1 MDNVFKPT
9 EYKLKSIATGELR
22 DDDGWLLGFDGD
34 SGLIRAEYASKR
46 LNINSNQGLYR
57 FSDWLPIKRLL
68 KGASSPVT
76 FKSEKLAARLQMTN
90 LYITFN
96 GYWPEKE
103 AFMKTCSFKETEAFS
118 VCARLPES
126 KKDEVLVVSSAGNT
140 ARAFAQVCSDNNIKL
155 LITIP
160 EDNLDALWFEKPLN
174 PCVKVIATESGSD
187 YFDAIT
193 LGNIACELDGFF
205 AEGGAKNIARRDG
218 MGTTMLSAA
227 TTIGRIPDCY
237 FQAVGSGTGAIAAWE
252 NNLRL
257 IADGRFGT
265 VKARLMLSQ
274 NKPFTPMADAWRQ
287 DSRTLP
293 PYDDEAARKDA
304 GRIAAS
310 VLSNRKPP
318 YSLTG
323 GLYDAMKDTN
333 GEFFAVSNEEG
344 RLAQNLFKETEGID
358 IHPAAGVALA
368 SLMQALDSGK
378 VNHDEVVMLN
388 ITGGGEERFK
398 KDKEIF
404 KLKPERVFAI
414 SADKEEIKKYL
425 KCDFCGRK

>member
-1 MDNVFKPT
+1 MNNVFKPT
-9 EYKLKSIATGELR
+9 EYKLRSVATDEMR
-22 DDDGWLLGFDGD
+22 DDSGWLLGFDGD
-34 SGLIRAEYASKR
+34 SGLIRAEYASKQ
-46 LNINSNQGLYR
+46 LNVNSNQGLYK

-76 FKSEKLAARLQMTN
+76 YKSERLAEKLQMTN

-96 GYWPEKE
+96 GYWPEKG
-103 AFMKTCSFKETEAFS
+103 AYMKTCSFKETEAYS

-160 EDNLDALWFEKPLN
+160 EDNIDALWFEKPLN

-187 YFDAIT
+187 YFDAINI
-193 LGNIACELDGFF
+193 GNTACEVEGFF

-227 TTIGRIPDCY
+227 TTIGRVPDCY

-257 IADGRFGT
+257 IADGRFGN
-265 VKARLMLSQ
+265 VKARLMVSQ
-274 NKPFTPMADAWRQ
+274 NKPFTPMFDAWKQ
-287 DSRTLP
+287 DSRTLL
-293 PYDDEAARKDA
+293 PYDDETARKDA

-318 YSLTG
+318 YSLIG

-333 GEFFAVSNEEG
+333 GDFFAVSNEEG
-344 RLAQNLFKETEGID
+344 LVAQNLFEETEGID
-358 IHPAAGVALA
+358 IHPAAGIALA

-378 VNHDEVVMLN
+378 IAHNEVVMLN
-388 ITGGGEERFK
+388 VTGGGEKHFK
-398 KDKEIF
+398 KNKEIF
-404 KLKPERVFAI
+404 KLMPSKVFKI
-414 SADKEEIKKYL
+414 NTDKDQIKNYL
-425 KCDFCGRK
+425 RKIVF

>member
-1 MDNVFKPT
+1 
-9 EYKLKSIATGELR
+9 
-22 DDDGWLLGFDGD
+22 
-34 SGLIRAEYASKR
+34 
-46 LNINSNQGLYR
+46 
-57 FSDWLPIKRLL
+57 
-68 KGASSPVT
+68 
-76 FKSEKLAARLQMTN
+76 MTN

-96 GYWPEKE
+96 GYWPEKG
-103 AFMKTCSFKETEAFS
+103 AYMKTCSFKETEAYS

-160 EDNLDALWFEKPLN
+160 EDNIDALWFEKPLN

-187 YFDAIT
+187 YFDAINI
-193 LGNIACELDGFF
+193 GNTACEVEGFF

-218 MGTTMLSAA
+218 MGTTMLSAT
-227 TTIGRIPDCY
+227 TTIGRVPDCY

-257 IADGRFGT
+257 IADGRFGN
-265 VKARLMLSQ
+265 VKARLMVSQ
-274 NKPFTPMADAWRQ
+274 NKPFTPMFDAWKQ
-287 DSRTLP
+287 DSRTLL
-293 PYDDEAARKDA
+293 PYDDETARKDA

-318 YSLTG
+318 YSLIG

-333 GEFFAVSNEEG
+333 GDFFAVSNEEG
-344 RLAQNLFKETEGID
+344 LVAQNLFEETEGID
-358 IHPAAGVALA
+358 IHPAAGIALA

-378 VNHDEVVMLN
+378 IAHDEVVMLN
-388 ITGGGEERFK
+388 VTGGGEKHFK
-398 KDKEIF
+398 KNKEIF
-404 KLKPERVFAI
+404 KLMPSKVFKI
-414 SADKEEIKKYL
+414 NTDKDEIKNYL
-425 KCDFCGRK
+425 RKVVL